1 MIRTP
6 RRLLAGALAAGALL
20 AVSASPAAAAG
31 SADPYPGLFGSSD
44 PTYDGVFRQSI
55 SVLAY
60 VAAGEEPPASA
71 VEWLLWQQC
80 DDGGFQAFRADTS
93 KPCTKSDPVSFTGE
107 DTNSTGLAAAAL
119 ISVGE
124 LNAAEAALGWLEDAQ
139 NADGGFPYFAG
150 GESDA
155 NSTAVSL
162 LGTSSAGLTPQQ
174 VAHPGGATAAD
185 YLYSLQLGCAA
196 AATDEDGA
204 FAYNSTWGAGYAN
217 DAASV
222 QAALALSG
230 APLPFVADAPST
242 SVPREAC
249 PSSSPSPTATSTS
262 PAPAT
267 TAPSAPG
274 TAPVAPAATTPA
286 PEPTPSETSSAT
298 SSATS
303 TTPAPSTSEP
313 AAVDPAT
320 GGALQPM
327 RASRVVPKAIGG
339 TALDYAGGYLARLI
353 DTYGGAVPQLDFSTG
368 QRKPGTVSAGD
379 TAWAV
384 LALSAIGV
392 GGDQRDA
399 ALQTTLDQA
408 AEDSGNPGLL
418 GLAVLGVVASDGSQA
433 TVEGLLADLGATLQ
447 QGASTPAPA
456 TTEPQSGGATQDA
469 LSPTGVTS
477 ATPWIAVGGLL
488 LLGGGAAA
496 LVAARRQDLWA

>member
-1 MIRTP
+1 MIRTT

-20 AVSASPAAAAG
+20 AAAAVPAG
-31 SADPYPGLFGSSD
+31 AAGTADAYPGLFGSSD

-60 VAAGEEPPASA
+60 VAAGDEPPAAA

-80 DDGGFQAFRADTS
+80 DDGGFEAFRADTS
-93 KPCTKSDPVSFTGE
+93 KACTASDPVGFTGE

-119 ISVGE
+119 LAVGE

-139 NADGGFPYFAG
+139 NADGGFPYFVG
-150 GESDA
+150 GDSDA
-155 NSTAVSL
+155 NSTAVVL
-162 LGTSSAGLTPQQ
+162 LGTSSAGLSPQQ

-185 YLYSLQLGCAA
+185 FLLSLQLGCAA
-196 AATDEDGA
+196 APADEDGA
-204 FAYNSTWGAGYAN
+204 FSYNATWGAGYAN
-217 DAASV
+217 DAATV

-249 PSSSPSPTATSTS
+249 ASSPSPTAVPSS

-267 TAPSAPG
+267 TAPSQPAS
-274 TAPVAPAATTPA
+274 TAEASPATGEPAAVPTPSATEPAAPAATT
-286 PEPTPSETSSAT
+286 
-298 SSATS
+298 
-303 TTPAPSTSEP
+303 SEP
-313 AAVDPAT
+313 AATEATT

-327 RASRVVPKAIGG
+327 RAAKAVPQAVGG
-339 TALDYAGGYLARLI
+339 SATDFAGGYIARLI

-399 ALQTTLDQA
+399 ALQTVL
-408 AEDSGNPGLL
+408 AEAGKDDGNPGIL
-418 GLAVLGVVASDGSQA
+418 GLAVLGVVASDGSRA
-433 TVEGLLADLGATLQ
+433 TVDGLIAALGATLQ
-447 QGASTPAPA
+447 EGAATGSPAP
-456 TTEPQSGGATQDA
+456 TSTEPQSGGATQDA

-477 ATPWIAVGGLL
+477 ATPWIAGLGVI